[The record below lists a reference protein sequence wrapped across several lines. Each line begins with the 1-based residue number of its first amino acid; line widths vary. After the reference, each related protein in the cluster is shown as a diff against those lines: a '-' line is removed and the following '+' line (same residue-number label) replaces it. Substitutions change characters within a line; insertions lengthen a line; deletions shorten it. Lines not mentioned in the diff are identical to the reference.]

1 VVRNAL
7 LLRLTLGAGKRSLTR
22 SEVDVVEPSSVLF
35 QELVALLLGSEAIKY
50 VDLTNVLR
58 KVPTIQPPQT
68 EETMPSSAS
77 IGVCE
82 IMPPLVLLWKSMQT
96 RCNSVTLS
104 GNAIGEIDA
113 VELCKSTKHWD

>member
-1 VVRNAL
+1 
-7 LLRLTLGAGKRSLTR
+7 
-22 SEVDVVEPSSVLF
+22 
-35 QELVALLLGSEAIKY
+35 VALLLGSEAIKY

-58 KVPTIQPPQT
+58 KVPTIQPAQT
-68 EETMPSSAS
+68 EETTPSSAS

-113 VELCKSTKHWD
+113 VELCRSTKHWIESDVRRHLC